1 MCAIESVEP
10 KHTLKT
16 SGSEKLGYCKLTDF
30 FAQHVRQ
37 DPFQIKL
44 DCLDTINLQHA
55 YIF

>member
-30 FAQHVRQ
+30 FAQHIRQ